1 MAGWKLPAFGTFLA
15 GGLWRF
21 VPKLALVSM
30 VLIVG

>member
-1 MAGWKLPAFGTFLA
+1 MEVAGVRHVSRR
-15 GGLWRF
+15 GLWRF